1 MNRLFPVA
9 VSMSAF
15 SIMVL
20 LFAGYPTTNPA
31 DDDYTAGY
39 EDGYAKDSTYW
50 EGYADR
56 YDTDPPDG
64 PILYSGN
71 EILHIDLSF
80 L

>member
-1 MNRLFPVA
+1 MNKLFPVA
-9 VSMSAF
+9 ISMSAF

-20 LFAGYPTTNPA
+20 LFADCLTTNPT